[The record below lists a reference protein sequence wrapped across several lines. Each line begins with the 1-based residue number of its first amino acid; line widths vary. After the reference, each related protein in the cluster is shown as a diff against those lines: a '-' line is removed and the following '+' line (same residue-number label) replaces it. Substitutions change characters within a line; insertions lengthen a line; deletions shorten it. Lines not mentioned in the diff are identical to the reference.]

1 MDTKKPIITITQ
13 PSTAWATG
21 KTVSATVS
29 DATNVTMYYS
39 TGTSSTCNS
48 ATKNYTAGTAITF
61 NAESDSGTYVCF
73 KAVD

>member
-48 ATKNYTAGTAITF
+48 ATKSYTA
-61 NAESDSGTYVCF
+61 
-73 KAVD
+73 